1 MEHSR
6 VYVDVIAGDSQV
18 LFTIKNVS
26 ENPLNIKG
34 DELTERF
41 VRGDVARTTE
51 GSGLGLSIAKSLTE
65 LLGGKFTIYIDGDL
79 FKVQLA
85 FPRQNGKGNSE

>member
-51 GSGLGLSIAKSLTE
+51 GSWHFPGRMA
-65 LLGGKFTIYIDGDL
+65 GGIHNRRIH
-79 FKVQLA
+79 
-85 FPRQNGKGNSE
+85 N